1 MSADYIKYLRQRVT
15 RLEEQW
21 LDQNPARVHHQA

>member
-1 MSADYIKYLRQRVT
+1 MSADYVKYLRQRVA

-21 LDQNPARVHHQA
+21 LGQNPARVRHQA